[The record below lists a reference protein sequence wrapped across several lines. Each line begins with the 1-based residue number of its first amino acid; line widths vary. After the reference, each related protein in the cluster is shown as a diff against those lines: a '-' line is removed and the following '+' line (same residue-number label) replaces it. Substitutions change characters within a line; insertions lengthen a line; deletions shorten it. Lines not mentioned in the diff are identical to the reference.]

1 MKKIIDWIRKYIV
14 WIGFTLVVIGIFF
27 DSKST
32 TSQVNIDKEENV
44 NIDKEENVNIDKEEN
59 EQSLTKGWN
68 HWEGIGSMQR
78 GYESFTFRPTGTT
91 DFWSVMIVSD
101 SLASIYFNKAGKPKR
116 LSNNSSLVS
125 YKSLRFRIRGVV
137 SPKGS
142 YGHMGSSDHIILI
155 QEISEIEK

>member
-32 TSQVNIDKEENV
+32 TSQVNIDKEQNV
-44 NIDKEENVNIDKEEN
+44 NIDKEQNVNIDKEIK
-59 EQSLTKGWN
+59 SLTKGWN

-142 YGHMGSSDHIILI
+142 YGHMGSSGHIILI

>member
-1 MKKIIDWIRKYIV
+1 MKLLWIILFV
-14 WIGFTLVVIGIFF
+14 FF
-27 DSKST
+27 LGLTACGSKSDSKST
-32 TSQVNIDKEENV
+32 TSQVDTNKEQINSDKEQ
-44 NIDKEENVNIDKEEN
+44 N
-59 EQSLTKGWN
+59 EQSLNKKWKD
-68 HWEGIGSMQR
+68 WEGIGSFQL
-78 GYESFTFRPTGTT
+78 GYETFSFRPTGTT
-91 DFWSVMIVSD
+91 DFWEVRFESD

-142 YGHMGSSDHIILI
+142 YGHMGSYGHIILI

>member
-32 TSQVNIDKEENV
+32 TSQV

-91 DFWSVMIVSD
+91 DFWSVMIESD